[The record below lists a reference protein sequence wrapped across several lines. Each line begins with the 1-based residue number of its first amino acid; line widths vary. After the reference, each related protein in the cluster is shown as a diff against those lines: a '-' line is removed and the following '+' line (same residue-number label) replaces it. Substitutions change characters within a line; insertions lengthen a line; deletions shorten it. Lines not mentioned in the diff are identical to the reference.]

1 MDGLRPAA
9 LLPDIRQGHLH
20 PTAPLALARLR
31 EQLDLSQHGGL
42 ARPHA
47 SRVTLKQINSW
58 YEGGRPSNRIQSAG
72 VLIHTRDNTEQQ
84 GGPWKLPFP
93 GERQFQN
100 FWATS
105 IVNKDLPGLYS
116 YTCGLVLDPAF
127 ANVLCSYHTDFTS
140 WNGGCNRT
148 GLSSLSWDMP
158 NKQDT
163 PYPPDQLE
171 DMMNASLRL
180 QRPASGNF
188 QYNEVIVDSQAY
200 RQALPG
206 SVAAV
211 FYVQGGEGDHAGDGD
226 PECAQGAHAALVQL
240 YGLNPDDVM
249 LLRHQPRG
257 SPAFVPHVQAG
268 GATDARA
275 EYAHEHVMHQH
286 AGPSSD
292 ARELEAPRQLVC
304 ISIDAFPGIDDAWC
318 AGKCLDGNCPS
329 GSCKCGVSGQFGA
342 GRGVVART
350 RPKLQ
355 GTQLMRRRRWKDLWW
370 AALEPE

>member
-1 MDGLRPAA
+1 M
-9 LLPDIRQGHLH
+9 
-20 PTAPLALARLR
+20 R

-42 ARPHA
+42 AKPHA

-171 DMMNASLRL
+171 DMMNMSR
-180 QRPASGNF
+180 RRSG
-188 QYNEVIVDSQAY
+188 S
-200 RQALPG
+200 
-206 SVAAV
+206 
-211 FYVQGGEGDHAGDGD
+211 
-226 PECAQGAHAALVQL
+226 
-240 YGLNPDDVM
+240 
-249 LLRHQPRG
+249 
-257 SPAFVPHVQAG
+257 
-268 GATDARA
+268 TD
-275 EYAHEHVMHQH
+275 QH
-286 AGPSSD
+286 ADHHDQGKASMRGCTPVC
-292 ARELEAPRQLVC
+292 AIVELESYTGCVERIINILGGMLHHTD
-304 ISIDAFPGIDDAWC
+304 SAWHRR
-318 AGKCLDGNCPS
+318 AYMQPMTSGLDQHCS
-329 GSCKCGVSGQFGA
+329 
-342 GRGVVART
+342 
-350 RPKLQ
+350 
-355 GTQLMRRRRWKDLWW
+355 
-370 AALEPE
+370 